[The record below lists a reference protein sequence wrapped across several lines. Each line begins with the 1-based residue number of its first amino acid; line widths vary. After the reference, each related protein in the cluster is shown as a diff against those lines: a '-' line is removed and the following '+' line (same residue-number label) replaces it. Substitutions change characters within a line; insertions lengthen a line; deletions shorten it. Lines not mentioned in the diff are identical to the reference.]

1 MANYLESLLGEDEL
15 QQAKNQALSSGLMQ
29 AGFAGLLGSGPSLL
43 PTSAGQAIGQAGL
56 AGMSAYDSVL
66 QGAEDQ
72 AVKGMEMRGLQN
84 EKAQEQMFMQE
95 LQGLQGKGQ
104 IRQSDILNLVT
115 KYPTL
120 SKNIIPALQGMMPK
134 ESAPVNLQFDA
145 ATGTVFNPRTGQIQ
159 YNQNPNQPTASNIVG
174 SPQEKATQMRAIG
187 DTFAATDPKKAESYY
202 NAAEKMSPQEKVTKA
217 TDTQLAATGYFNR
230 MSQAES
236 ILNPLE
242 QQKEYPMY
250 GAGLAGSLPFVG
262 DVARNAVMSAGQ
274 QQYQQAAMDWVRSK
288 LRKESGAVIGEDEA
302 RDEFKLY
309 FPQVGDTDKVIEQ
322 KRQARATA
330 TKAMKEQS
338 SLAKVQESAP
348 PDMATQARQELE
360 RRARGGQ

>member
-66 QGAEDQ
+66 KGAEDQ
-72 AVKGMEMRGLQN
+72 AVKGMKMRGLQN

-120 SKNIIPALQGMMPK
+120 SKNIIPTLQGMMPK

-159 YNQNPNQPTASNIVG
+159 YNQNPNQPTSN
-174 SPQEKATQMRAIG
+174 
-187 DTFAATDPKKAESYY
+187 
-202 NAAEKMSPQEKVTKA
+202 EKVTKA

-250 GAGLAGSLPFVG
+250 IAGLAGSLPFVG
-262 DVARNAVMSAGQ
+262 DFARNAAMSAGQ
-274 QQYQQAAMDWVRSK
+274 QKYQQAAMDWVRSK
-288 LRKESGAVIGEDEA
+288 LRKESGAVIGDDEA

-309 FPQVGDTDKVIEQ
+309 FPQVGDTDEVIEQ